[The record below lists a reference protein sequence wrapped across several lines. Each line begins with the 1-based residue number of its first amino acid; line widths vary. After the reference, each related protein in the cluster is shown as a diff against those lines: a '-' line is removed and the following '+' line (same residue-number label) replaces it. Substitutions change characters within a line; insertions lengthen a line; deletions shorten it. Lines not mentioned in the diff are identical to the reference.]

1 MSKKNIGATISLKD
15 GGFQSGIK
23 KAVSGLTSF
32 KKSSEGA
39 TSSVKKFSS
48 QTNFAGTSLASMAKK
63 VVGVVAAY
71 ASMKQI
77 VTWGKACID
86 AANTQASAEARL
98 ETLMMNVAGTT
109 MQNVSAMKKY
119 AAELQGVTTVGDEVT
134 IQGASQLATFQLQS
148 DTIKTILPALQDL
161 AVSQYG
167 VAVSGDQMQSMANLV
182 GKVMTGNVGALTRY
196 GVTLNDTQSK
206 ILKTGTE
213 SERAAMLVEVL
224 GQNFGGL
231 AEAMANTPE
240 GKVQQLKNAWGDMQ
254 EVIGAKLYPIVTTVL
269 QYITTKLPTIQSAF
283 TTAVNTVMPVIQGVT
298 SVATTFIDTVWNGVQ
313 NSVKPAFDNLVT
325 AIQPVWDGLS
335 NMGGSISWTGILTTA
350 LDNIGSGLQLVADAT
365 SLVINNWNWLGPII
379 YGVVG
384 AVAAYKAVVT
394 AQNVVDGFA
403 CTFMKK
409 KKTEVISLTLAEK
422 LHAIATGISTA
433 ATTAFGAAMSFVCS
447 PIFLVVAAIGAVIA
461 IGVLLYKNWDSVCSF
476 MKNAWQGVK
485 NFFVNIG
492 NSLGNFFS
500 NLWGK
505 VKEVTSNVWNGIK
518 SFFVQFWPVILG
530 IFTGGIGLIIGVVIQ
545 NWDAICNGVKTAWN
559 SVKEFFVTIGTA
571 IGTFFSNL
579 WSGIKNAVATVFNF
593 FTTAASTARN
603 GIVSVFSGVASWF
616 GGIFSSAWNMVVN
629 AFSGVVGFFQGIWNT
644 IKNMF
649 TSIGTSIADG
659 ISGAF
664 KSVIN
669 SVINFAGNII
679 NGFINSINWAIGVI
693 NKIPGVN
700 ITKLQTVNLPML
712 ANGGNIT
719 RPGDVIVGERG
730 PEMLHLP
737 KGASVKPLD
746 RKGGKTENKFY
757 INIDARDK
765 TPEEIANELVPKLKL
780 ALEVL

>member
-1 MSKKNIGATISLKD
+1 MAKKNIGATISLKD
-15 GGFQSGIK
+15 NGFKSGIK
-23 KAVSGLTSF
+23 SAVSGLTSF
-32 KKSSEGA
+32 KKGSEGA

-48 QTNFAGTSLASMAKK
+48 QTNSAGTSLASMAKK

-71 ASMKQI
+71 ASMKQL

-109 MQNVSAMKKY
+109 MENVSAMKKY

-196 GVTLNDTQSK
+196 GVTLNDAQSK

-254 EVIGAKLYPIVTTVL
+254 EVIGTKLYPIVTTVL
-269 QYITTKLPTIQSAF
+269 QYITTKLPAIQSAF
-283 TTAVNTVMPVIQGVT
+283 TTAVNTVMPVIQGVAN
-298 SVATTFIDTVWNGVQ
+298 VATTFIDTVWNGVQ
-313 NSVKPAFDNLVT
+313 NSIKPAFDNLVT
-325 AIQPVWDGLS
+325 AIQPVWDGLVG
-335 NMGGSISWTGILTTA
+335 MGGSISWTGILTTA
-350 LDNIGSGLQLVADAT
+350 LDGIGSGLQLVADIT
-365 SLVINNWNWLGPII
+365 SLVIDNWNWLGPIV
-379 YGVVG
+379 YGVAG
-384 AVAAYKAVVT
+384 AVAAYNVAVGITNGLQAIVT
-394 AQNVVDGFA
+394 ATTGA
-403 CTFMKK
+403 
-409 KKTEVISLTLAEK
+409 SA
-422 LHAIATGISTA
+422 AATGAMTVAELAHAAAAGVASA
-433 ATTAFGAAMSFVCS
+433 ATTALGAAMAFVTS

-461 IGVLLYKNWDSVCSF
+461 IGILLYKNWDSVCSF

-485 NFFVNIG
+485 NFFVSIG
-492 NSLGNFFS
+492 SAIGNFFS

-518 SFFVQFWPVILG
+518 NFFVQLWPVILG

-579 WSGIKNAVATVFNF
+579 WSGIKNAVASAFSF
-593 FTTAASTARN
+593 FTTAASTAWN

-649 TSIGTSIADG
+649 TGIGTSIA
-659 ISGAF
+659 
-664 KSVIN
+664 N
-669 SVINFAGNII
+669 
-679 NGFINSINWAIGVI
+679 
-693 NKIPGVN
+693 
-700 ITKLQTVNLPML
+700 
-712 ANGGNIT
+712 
-719 RPGDVIVGERG
+719 
-730 PEMLHLP
+730 
-737 KGASVKPLD
+737 
-746 RKGGKTENKFY
+746 
-757 INIDARDK
+757 
-765 TPEEIANELVPKLKL
+765 
-780 ALEVL
+780 

>member
-1 MSKKNIGATISLKD
+1 MAAKNIGATITLKD
-15 GGFQSGIK
+15 GGFKSGIK
-23 KAVSGLTSF
+23 SAVTGLNNF
-32 KKSSEGA
+32 KKNSDVA

-48 QTNFAGTSLASMAKK
+48 QTNSAGTSLASMAKK
-63 VVGVVAAY
+63 AVGVVAAY
-71 ASMKQI
+71 ASIKQL
-77 VTWGKACID
+77 VTWGKECVV
-86 AANTQASAEARL
+86 AANAQATAEKRL
-98 ETLMMNVAGTT
+98 ETTMMNVKGVT
-109 MQNVSAMKKY
+109 MQNVNTMKKY

-196 GVTLNDTQSK
+196 GVTLNDAQSK

-254 EVIGAKLYPIVTTVL
+254 EVIGTKLYPIVTTVL
-269 QYITTKLPTIQSAF
+269 QYITTKLPAIQSAF
-283 TTAVNTVMPVIQGVT
+283 TTAVNTVMPVIQGVAN
-298 SVATTFIDTVWNGVQ
+298 VATTFIDTVWNGVQ
-313 NSVKPAFDNLVT
+313 NSIKPAFDNLVT
-325 AIQPVWDGLS
+325 AIQPVWDGLVG
-335 NMGGSISWTGILTTA
+335 MGESISWTGILTTA
-350 LDNIGSGLQLVADAT
+350 LDGIGTGLNMVS
-365 SLVINNWNWLGPII
+365 SLTAAVINNWGILSPII
-379 YGVVG
+379 YGVAG
-384 AVAAYKAVVT
+384 AVAAYKIAVV
-394 AQNVVDGFA
+394 A
-403 CTFMKK
+403 CDAAEK
-409 KKTEVISLTLAEK
+409 ISLVTSKAKQAIMLAQGPIMAAYTSAHWA
-422 LHAIATGISTA
+422 LSAGYGPVTA
-433 ATTAFGAAMSFVCS
+433 AQWAFNAAVSANPVGVA
-447 PIFLVVAAIGAVIA
+447 VVAIGALIA
-461 IGVLLYKNWDSVCSF
+461 VGVALWKNWDSVS
-476 MKNAWQGVK
+476 K
-485 NFFVNIG
+485 FFVN
-492 NSLGNFFS
+492 
-500 NLWGK
+500 
-505 VKEVTSNVWNGIK
+505 
-518 SFFVQFWPVILG
+518 
-530 IFTGGIGLIIGVVIQ
+530 
-545 NWDAICNGVKTAWN
+545 C
-559 SVKEFFVTIGTA
+559 
-571 IGTFFSNL
+571 
-579 WSGIKNAVATVFNF
+579 WSGIKTAFTAGVNWIKTNIKSIVLFIINPFAGVFNYLYTNF
-593 FTTAASTARN
+593 EGFRTFIDGIVISVKTSFQGLWN

-664 KSVIN
+664 KAVVN
-669 SVINFAGNII
+669 SVISFAGNII

-737 KGASVKPLD
+737 KGASVEPLD
-746 RKGGKTENKFY
+746 RKGGGNTINLTL
-757 INIDARDK
+757 NIDGTGKDLKSLGRDIVN
-765 TPEEIANELVPKLKL
+765 TIVPELKL
-780 ALEVL
+780 ALSVL

>member
-1 MSKKNIGATISLKD
+1 MAKKNIGATISLKD
-15 GGFQSGIK
+15 NGFKSGIK
-23 KAVSGLTSF
+23 SAVSGLTSF
-32 KKSSEGA
+32 KKGSEGA

-48 QTNFAGTSLASMAKK
+48 QTNSAGTSLASMAKK

-71 ASMKQI
+71 ASMKQL

-109 MQNVSAMKKY
+109 MENVSAMKKY

-196 GVTLNDTQSK
+196 GVTLNDAQSK

-240 GKVQQLKNAWGDMQ
+240 GKVQQLKNAWSDMQ
-254 EVIGAKLYPIVTTVL
+254 EVIGTKLYPIVTTVL
-269 QYITTKLPTIQSAF
+269 QYITTKLPAIQSAF
-283 TTAVNTVMPVIQGVT
+283 TTVVNVITPGIQGVT
-298 SVATTFIDTVWNGVQ
+298 LFATTMIDTIWNGVQ
-313 NSVKPAFDNLVT
+313 SYILPAFGNFKNALS
-325 AIQPVWDGLS
+325 PVFDGLS
-335 NMGGSISWTGILTTA
+335 NMGNSFSWTDVLTGTLATIGMA
-350 LDNIGSGLQLVADAT
+350 LNSVATVTGFVA
-365 SLVINNWNWLGPII
+365 NNWNLLGPVII
-379 YGVVG
+379 GVATAVG
-384 AVAAYKAVVT
+384 IYKAAVAAQNTVDALAVV
-394 AQNVVDGFA
+394 
-403 CTFMKK
+403 FMKK
-409 KKTEVISLTLAEK
+409 KKAEIVSLTLTEK
-422 LHAIATGISTA
+422 LHAIATGIATG
-433 ATTAFGAAMSFVCS
+433 ATTAFDAAMTFLTS

-485 NFFVNIG
+485 NFFVSIG
-492 NSLGNFFS
+492 SAIGNFFS

-518 SFFVQFWPVILG
+518 NFFVQFWPVILG

-579 WSGIKNAVATVFNF
+579 WSGIKNAVASAFSF
-593 FTTAASTARN
+593 FTTAASTAWN

-649 TSIGTSIADG
+649 TTIGTAIANG

-664 KSVIN
+664 RSVIN
-669 SVINFAGNII
+669 SVISFAGNLI

-700 ITKLQTVNLPML
+700 ITRLQTVNLPML

-737 KGASVKPLD
+737 KGASVEPLD

-765 TPEEIANELVPKLKL
+765 SPEEIANELVPKLKL